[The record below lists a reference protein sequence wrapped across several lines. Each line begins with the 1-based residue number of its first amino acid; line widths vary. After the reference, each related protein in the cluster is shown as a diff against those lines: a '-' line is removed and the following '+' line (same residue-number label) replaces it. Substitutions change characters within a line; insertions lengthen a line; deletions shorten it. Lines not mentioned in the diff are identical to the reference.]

1 MVYSLQMITIQ
12 MKKVAMRVFSYLL
25 PLTSCL
31 LYSCSLDEHPRD
43 QIAEEEAF
51 SNPEALFRNT
61 VATLYNYIGGN
72 DDGQGLQGTCRG
84 IYDLQTFGS
93 DEAMIPTRG
102 IDWYDGEIWQD
113 MYRHSWTPGHPM
125 LKNSWLYLYK
135 VITLCNRSIE
145 QLDAHSH
152 LLNASELISY
162 KAEVRSI
169 RAICYWYLLDLF
181 ARVPIITSTG
191 KSINQ
196 IQQAERS
203 QVFDF
208 VVSELM
214 ESWPHLSSENSV
226 APGDSYARVTQPVA
240 IFVLAKL
247 MLNAEVYADDDW
259 TDSDRPDGSKMQFN
273 IDGQAMNAW
282 EATIHYCDILDDEFG
297 FKLAETYRDNFAVH
311 NENSPEN
318 IWTIPMDKDLYY
330 NEMQYMYR
338 SWHYRHA
345 AAYGFTGE
353 NGTCATLKTLQVFG
367 YGSEE
372 QDERFNFNYWADEV
386 YDYNGDL
393 VLDRSGNV
401 LTYYPWEVQLYL
413 GGSPYVETAGAR
425 MKKYEVDKNAT
436 KDGKLMN
443 NDIVLF
449 RFADALLMRAEAN
462 LRNGEDGQADF
473 DAVRC
478 RAWMNERQISLEALL
493 DERLLELC
501 WEGRRRQDL
510 IRFGQYESLFQGDA
524 YDQKVDETDHHTTVF
539 PIPGDIITLNPI
551 LTQNKGY

>member
-1 MVYSLQMITIQ
+1 MITKIYKRRLIALSFIIYHLSFG
-12 MKKVAMRVFSYLL
+12 MM
-25 PLTSCL
+25 LT
-31 LYSCSLDEHPRD
+31 SCSLDENPRD

-51 SNPEALFRNT
+51 SSPDAIFRNT

-72 DDGQGLQGTCRG
+72 EDGQGLQGTCRG

-102 IDWYDGEIWQD
+102 NDWYDGEIWQD
-113 MYRHSWTPGHPM
+113 LYRHSWTPGHSM
-125 LKNSWLYLYK
+125 MKKSWLYLYK

-145 QLDAHSH
+145 QLDAHDH
-152 LLNASELISY
+152 LLNTSDLMSY

-181 ARVPIITSTG
+181 ARVPIITSTD
-191 KSINQ
+191 KAINQ

-214 ESWPHLSSENSV
+214 ESWPHLSSEISV
-226 APGDSYARVTQPVA
+226 HRGDFYARVTQSVD

-259 TDSDRPDGSKMQFN
+259 TDSDRPDGSKMMFN
-273 IDGQAMNAW
+273 IDGQVMNAW
-282 EATIHYCDILDDEFG
+282 EATIYYCNILDDEFG
-297 FKLAETYRDNFAVH
+297 FRLADTYRENFAVH
-311 NENSPEN
+311 NDNSPEN
-318 IWTIPMDKDLYY
+318 IWIIPMDKDLYY

-345 AAYGFTGE
+345 AAYGFSGE
-353 NGTCATLKTLQVFG
+353 NGTCATLKALQVFG
-367 YGSEE
+367 YGTEE
-372 QDERFNFNYWADEV
+372 QDERFNINYWADEV
-386 YDYNGDL
+386 YDYDGDL
-393 VLDRSGNV
+393 VLDRTGNP
-401 LTYYPWEVQLYL
+401 LRYYPWEVQLYL

-425 MKKYEVDKNAT
+425 MKKYEVDKNGT
-436 KDGKLMN
+436 KDGQLID

-449 RFADALLMRAEAN
+449 RFADVLLMRAEAK
-462 LRNGEDGQADF
+462 LRNGEDGQD
-473 DAVRC
+473 DLNAVRL
-478 RAWMNERQISLEALL
+478 RAWMPERQISLETLL

-501 WEGRRRQDL
+501 WEGWRRQDL
-510 IRFGQYESLFQGDA
+510 IRFGQYESLFQGDV
-524 YDQKVDETDHHTTVF
+524 YDEKVNESDHHTTVF
-539 PIPGDIITLNPI
+539 PIPGDIITLNPNI
-551 LTQNKGY
+551 TQNKGY

>member
-1 MVYSLQMITIQ
+1 MITRIFKRRLIVLSFIIYHLSFG
-12 MKKVAMRVFSYLL
+12 MM
-25 PLTSCL
+25 LT
-31 LYSCSLDEHPRD
+31 SCSLDENPRD

-51 SNPEALFRNT
+51 SSPDAIFRNT

-72 DDGQGLQGTCRG
+72 EDGQGLQGTCRG

-102 IDWYDGEIWQD
+102 NDWYDGEIWQD
-113 MYRHSWTPGHPM
+113 LYRHSWTPGHSM
-125 LKNSWLYLYK
+125 MKKSWLYLYK

-145 QLDAHSH
+145 QLDAHGH
-152 LLNASELISY
+152 LLNASDLMSY

-181 ARVPIITSTG
+181 ARVPIITSTD
-191 KSINQ
+191 KAINQ

-214 ESWPHLSSENSV
+214 ESWPHLSSEISV
-226 APGDSYARVTQPVA
+226 HRGDFYARVTQSVD

-259 TDSDRPDGSKMQFN
+259 TDSDRPDGSKMMFN
-273 IDGQAMNAW
+273 IDGQVMNAW
-282 EATIHYCDILDDEFG
+282 EATIYYCNILDDEFG
-297 FKLAETYRDNFAVH
+297 FRLADTYRENFAVH
-311 NENSPEN
+311 NDNSPEN
-318 IWTIPMDKDLYY
+318 IWIIPMDKDLYY

-345 AAYGFTGE
+345 AAYGFSGE
-353 NGTCATLKTLQVFG
+353 NGTCATLKALQVFG
-367 YGSEE
+367 YGTEE
-372 QDERFNFNYWADEV
+372 QDERFNINYWADEV
-386 YDYNGDL
+386 YDYDGDL
-393 VLDRSGNV
+393 VLDRTGNP
-401 LTYYPWEVQLYL
+401 LRYYPWEVQLYL

-425 MKKYEVDKNAT
+425 MKKYEVDKNGT
-436 KDGKLMN
+436 KDGQLID

-449 RFADALLMRAEAN
+449 RFADVLLMRAEAK
-462 LRNGEDGQADF
+462 LRNGEDGQD
-473 DAVRC
+473 DLNAVRL
-478 RAWMNERQISLEALL
+478 RAWMPERQISLETLL

-501 WEGRRRQDL
+501 WEGWRRQDL
-510 IRFGQYESLFQGDA
+510 IRFGQYESLFQGDV
-524 YDQKVDETDHHTTVF
+524 YDEKVNESDHHTTVF
-539 PIPGDIITLNPI
+539 PIPGDIITLNPNI
-551 LTQNKGY
+551 TQNKGY